1 MRYFHSSIVPLLYF
15 WSSASKWPPSILM
28 QSSALGR
35 TSLTALLTSSSS
47 REATKSL
54 TTSLSSSRVLGL
66 TLRTSTFPSRSESVV
81 RGGASSGLRVGQ
93 GIAVLPETMRLSNFC
108 YRFLCCELGLRRHLK
123 WHLNITNGKICLVPD
138 LYKPPVIRISSYY
151 AFINNYRGCLASGLN
166 GTHCIM

>member
-47 REATKSL
+47 REVTKSL

-81 RGGASSGLRVGQ
+81 RGDLVRAAGRPGDRRVTRDDAVVELLLQIPLLWTWIEEASEMTFKHNQWQNMSCARSVQ
-93 GIAVLPETMRLSNFC
+93 ATSNQ
-108 YRFLCCELGLRRHLK
+108 
-123 WHLNITNGKICLVPD
+123 N
-138 LYKPPVIRISSYY
+138 
-151 AFINNYRGCLASGLN
+151 
-166 GTHCIM
+166 